1 MSRLAA
7 TILDEGTL
15 RFAFEPAWQAVKW
28 DDTATYR
35 RGMGTLAG
43 SKGTDFVGLHPDYGL
58 LLLEVKDFRGHRIE
72 NRQRLLSGELAIEV
86 ACKARD
92 TIAALVGAAR
102 HEKPEAS
109 LGDRLCQKTLP
120 VKVVLWIE
128 SDEAV
133 RDPRAWQQ
141 QLGVLSEHLEGK
153 LKWLKVRCLAVSRRQ
168 FSDQIPDLIVTGLSS
183 PALVEGGGVSG

>member
-15 RFAFEPAWQAVKW
+15 RFAFDPAWRAVKW

-35 RGMGTLAG
+35 RGMGTLSG

-86 ACKARD
+86 A
-92 TIAALVGAAR
+92 
-102 HEKPEAS
+102 
-109 LGDRLCQKTLP
+109 
-120 VKVVLWIE
+120 
-128 SDEAV
+128 V
-133 RDPRAWQQ
+133 RRAI
-141 QLGVLSEHLEGK
+141 
-153 LKWLKVRCLAVSRRQ
+153 RSRRWSGRHGMRSQ
-168 FSDQIPDLIVTGLSS
+168 KQAWETGSAKR
-183 PALVEGGGVSG
+183 PCR